1 MRVEFLGTG
10 GATTIP
16 RPLCSCRICVQARE
30 LGVPYSRSGPSLFI
44 HGPDILIDT
53 PEESAW
59 QLARSAVRHVNGCL
73 FSHWHPDHTAGR
85 RVFEMNIDWFRWPQA
100 LRCCDVYLPPR
111 VATDFRRE
119 LGLWRHLN
127 YLQQKGVVRVVE
139 LAEREEL
146 VINRAR
152 IRPIPLAVGFVYAF
166 LVEEGRVRLL
176 VVADEHIGWQ
186 PGPEVTGV
194 DLAVLPMGI
203 PEFHPLSGTR
213 LVPADHPVLQ
223 SEATFA
229 QTLDLVRSL
238 SAERVIL
245 THVEESFD
253 LSYDDLR
260 LLEARLQA
268 EGLPVSFAFDTQT
281 VIV

>member
-1 MRVEFLGTG
+1 MLIEFLGTG

-16 RPLCSCRICVQARE
+16 RPLCSCRVCAQARE
-30 LGVPYSRSGPSLFI
+30 RGVPYSRSGPSLFI

-73 FSHWHPDHTAGR
+73 YSHWHPDHTAGR
-85 RVFEMNIDWFRWPQA
+85 RVFEMNMDWLHWPQA
-100 LRCCDVYLPPR
+100 PRCCDVYLPPR
-111 VATDFRRE
+111 VAADFRRG
-119 LGLWRHLN
+119 LGLWNHFS
-127 YLQQKGVVRVVE
+127 YLQEKGVVRVVE
-139 LAEREEL
+139 LAEGEEL
-146 VINRAR
+146 LINGAR

-166 LVEEGRVRLL
+166 LVEEGQARLL

-186 PGPEVTGV
+186 AGPEVAGV

-203 PEFHPLSGTR
+203 PEFHPLSGAR
-213 LVPADHPVLQ
+213 LVAADHPILQ

-229 QTLDLVRSL
+229 QTLELVRSL
-238 SAERVIL
+238 AAKRVIL
-245 THVEESFD
+245 THIEEPCD

-260 LLEARLQA
+260 LLEARLQE
-268 EGLPVSFAFDTQT
+268 EGLPVSFAFDTQ
-281 VIV
+281 IVSV